1 MCRLIARLA
10 VLVVLGHATWSV
22 VIFMVL
28 LFGETT
34 NHAKKV
40 SEERTAAHT
49 ATALAAPTPT
59 ATPTPEGQLDR
70 MYKLF
75 HIGG

>member
-10 VLVVLGHATWSV
+10 VLVVLGYATWSV
-22 VIFMVL
+22 VTLTVL
-28 LFGETT
+28 LFGET
-34 NHAKKV
+34 AKRAQKV
-40 SEERTAAHT
+40 SDEHTAARA

-59 ATPTPEGQLDR
+59 ATPTPEGQFDR

-75 HIGG
+75 HLGG

>member
-10 VLVVLGHATWSV
+10 VLVVLGYATWSV

-28 LFGETT
+28 LFGETA
-34 NHAKKV
+34 NPPKKV